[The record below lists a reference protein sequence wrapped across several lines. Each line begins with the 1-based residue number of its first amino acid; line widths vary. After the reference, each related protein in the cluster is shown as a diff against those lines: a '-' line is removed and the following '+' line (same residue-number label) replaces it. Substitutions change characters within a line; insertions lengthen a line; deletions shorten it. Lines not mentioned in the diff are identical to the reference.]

1 MRFVYAFAFFFG
13 ISIAVANGQSNT
25 PSKNVS
31 KDVVPSLSDDRVAPA
46 SEPAHVV
53 GDDGQKVYFLVN
65 PNAPVQDA
73 ATKKDE
79 PNQRSITQPARKP
92 E

>member
-25 PSKNVS
+25 PSKDVN
-31 KDVVPSLSDDRVAPA
+31 KDVAPA
-46 SEPAHVV
+46 QSSDRVVPTPEPAHII

-65 PNAPVQDA
+65 PKAPAQDA
-73 ATKKDE
+73 AIKKDE
-79 PNQRSITQPARKP
+79 PNQRSISQPARKP